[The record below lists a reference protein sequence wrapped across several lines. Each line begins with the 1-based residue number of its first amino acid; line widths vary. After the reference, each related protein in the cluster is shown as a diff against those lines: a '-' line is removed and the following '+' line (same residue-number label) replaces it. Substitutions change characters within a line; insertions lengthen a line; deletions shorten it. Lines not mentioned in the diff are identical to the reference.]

1 MDMGPFFKWAGKFLA
16 GTSVWE
22 TSQSKGMWNEPLE
35 VKRLFQPR
43 KIVLLSTEFGAE
55 GQMCQLFAEGQ
66 SVHLWQYLRNDEWC
80 ATYPRNRRCKLD
92 NTSPTFW
99 HDTQNSRY
107 VPVVQY
113 SWRIA
118 ASFLIVSGGTFN
130 SRMPFWSSEA
140 DNEIWGLGMDRVPMQ
155 KYIDVSL
162 QLPALIKH
170 LHLYSRCHCTCLR
183 NLIEEWKLWY
193 EQFAVAW
200 KASSISPQ
208 WNHMMAVPE
217 EPSEEPWLENQSWG
231 WEIETWKPHLQR
243 LTWDSELPTWGPSST
258 KHLFRRNFTE
268 QRHAE
273 WGTCITRTPSA
284 RPELR
289 ASSLMALHMSKA
301 FHTPVIPL
309 FALLRTGTSPAMR
322 FATKA
327 SDILWPFF
335 NWTTACGMSRLQYHD
350 FFSLARI
357 NSIQHHGIAQF
368 FVST

>member
-1 MDMGPFFKWAGKFLA
+1 MKNRCILLDRQRRDIQFPNAILVFRSWQRDLRLGNGQ
-16 GTSVWE
+16 GTDAKV
-22 TSQSKGMWNEPLE
+22 N
-35 VKRLFQPR
+35 
-43 KIVLLSTEFGAE
+43 
-55 GQMCQLFAEGQ
+55 
-66 SVHLWQYLRNDEWC
+66 
-80 ATYPRNRRCKLD
+80 
-92 NTSPTFW
+92 
-99 HDTQNSRY
+99 
-107 VPVVQY
+107 
-113 SWRIA
+113 
-118 ASFLIVSGGTFN
+118 
-130 SRMPFWSSEA
+130 
-140 DNEIWGLGMDRVPMQ
+140 
-155 KYIDVSL
+155 IDVSL

-193 EQFAVAW
+193 EPFAVAW

-350 FFSLARI
+350 FFQPGP
-357 NSIQHHGIAQF
+357 N
-368 FVST
+368 